1 MRAVTD
7 AGPTQ
12 ENQEK
17 PEAVQNLFDLMNVV
31 STPDTV
37 QHFDNLYNK
46 AEIRYGDFKKQ
57 LAEDMII
64 ATSDVRAR
72 INEINQD
79 DAYIAKVL
87 KLGAEKAQ
95 ASAQKTMKEVREI
108 IGLKKL
114 Y

>member
-1 MRAVTD
+1 MSV
-7 AGPTQ
+7 
-12 ENQEK
+12 
-17 PEAVQNLFDLMNVV
+17 FDE
-31 STPDTV
+31 
-37 QHFDNLYNK
+37 LYNK

-57 LAEDMII
+57 LAEDMLI

-72 INEINQD
+72 INEISKD

-87 KLGAEKAQ
+87 KLGAEKAHE
-95 ASAQKTMKEVREI
+95 SAQKTMKEVREI

>member
-1 MRAVTD
+1 VI
-7 AGPTQ
+7 
-12 ENQEK
+12 
-17 PEAVQNLFDLMNVV
+17 
-31 STPDTV
+31 S
-37 QHFDNLYNK
+37 
-46 AEIRYGDFKKQ
+46 KKQ